1 MSDSEYSRTCIST
14 CFLLARMNFSCVH
27 STNSVLLFAHR
38 SLTASPSALSTIV
51 SPEGCTGRHT
61 HRWGLNQQSC
71 VSISAGH
78 VCAESRPAVFAIQ
91 RRSLHRNAQFEECVS
106 ALNEARCR
114 RSLQAN
120 AALYKRDT
128 HRWAAVLVCL
138 CVSRGDPALLFT
150 LRSAQLKG
158 RHKGDVSFAGGKK
171 DPSDRTVVDTALREA
186 AEELGIH
193 IPEEKVWGVLKPLR
207 DKSGMMIAPVIANI
221 GPLEALSFQPNPSEV
236 EEIFT
241 LTLEHLCEPRN
252 RGYTHFR
259 TGERY
264 GYTLPV
270 FLSPKHRVWGL
281 TALALDQALKLIVPP
296 EQMLER
302 RVIQQQQ
309 RDAS

>member
-1 MSDSEYSRTCIST
+1 MKACVNLLWVHRLSLRDAHLHLQHRHFCSRSALTPPHRGVCAVSDSEYSRTCIST

-158 RHKGDVSFAGGKK
+158 RHKGDVRYKGSGL
-171 DPSDRTVVDTALREA
+171 PLLRNIRSA
-186 AEELGIH
+186 F
-193 IPEEKVWGVLKPLR
+193 GVPRVCLSRFRSKYPQIIYYTPLKIKIKINL
-207 DKSGMMIAPVIANI
+207 IQF
-221 GPLEALSFQPNPSEV
+221 LSLKYHSEV
-236 EEIFT
+236 I
-241 LTLEHLCEPRN
+241 
-252 RGYTHFR
+252 
-259 TGERY
+259 
-264 GYTLPV
+264 
-270 FLSPKHRVWGL
+270 
-281 TALALDQALKLIVPP
+281 
-296 EQMLER
+296 
-302 RVIQQQQ
+302 
-309 RDAS
+309 